1 MTEPIKK
8 DRPMTQTKHTVKTI
22 QEMRDRRETITMLT
36 AYDYPTAKQ
45 INDAGID
52 MILVGDSCA
61 MVVHGHPN
69 TLNAT
74 MDMMVLHCA
83 AVARGCPRT
92 MVIADMPFGSFQYSI
107 EETMRNA
114 ARFVT
119 DARVDGVKFE
129 ATPHHIE
136 KTKAIVEMGIA
147 VVGHVGLH
155 PQAVG
160 ALGGLKVQGKSV
172 ETARKVVREA
182 LALQEAG
189 AFAIIFEAVPAKL
202 SAYVT
207 RKLRIPTISIGGGP
221 GCSGQLLVTP
231 DVLGMFDAFTPSFAK
246 RYQNFNG
253 LMKETFAKY
262 AQEVKSGIFP
272 GEEHSYK
279 MSDEVLKAIETEFG
293 KAE

>member
-1 MTEPIKK
+1 MSTE
-8 DRPMTQTKHTVKTI
+8 KHTVRTF
-22 QEMRDRRETITMLT
+22 QEMKDRGEVITMLT
-36 AYDYPTAKQ
+36 AYDYPVAKQ

-52 MILVGDSCA
+52 MILVGDSAA
-61 MVVHGHPN
+61 MVVHGFPN

-83 AVARGCPRT
+83 AVARACTRT

-129 ATPHHIE
+129 ATPNHIE
-136 KTKAIVEMGIA
+136 KTKAIVQMGIA

-160 ALGGLKVQGKSV
+160 ALGGLKAQGRTV
-172 ETARKVVREA
+172 ETARKVVSEA

-202 SAYVT
+202 ST
-207 RKLRIPTISIGGGP
+207 FITKKLRVPTISIGGGP
-221 GCSGQLLVTP
+221 GCSAQLLVTY
-231 DVLGMFDAFTPSFAK
+231 DVLGMFDTFTPKFAK
-246 RYQNFNG
+246 KYANFNK
-253 LMKETFAKY
+253 LMAETFAQY
-262 AQEVKSGIFP
+262 RQEVIEHKFP
-272 GEEHSYK
+272 TDEHSYGV
-279 MSDEVLKAIETEFG
+279 SDEVMYEMEKEFG

>member
-1 MTEPIKK
+1 M
-8 DRPMTQTKHTVKTI
+8 KHTVKTI
-22 QEMRDRRETITMLT
+22 QKMKDENQTITMLT
-36 AYDYPTAKQ
+36 AYDFPTAKKV
-45 INDAGID
+45 NDAGID

-69 TLNAT
+69 TLTAT
-74 MDMMVLHCA
+74 MDMMLLHCGT
-83 AVARGCPRT
+83 VARACDRT
-92 MVIADMPFGSFQYSI
+92 MVVADMPFGSFQYGI

-119 DARVDGVKFE
+119 EAGVDAVKFE

-160 ALGGLKVQGKSV
+160 ALGGLKVQGKDMDS
-172 ETARKVVREA
+172 ARKVVSEA

-189 AFAIIFEAVPAKL
+189 VFAIIFEAVPAKL
-202 SAYVT
+202 SAYITKRLKV
-207 RKLRIPTISIGGGP
+207 PTISIGGGP

-231 DVLGMFDAFTPSFAK
+231 DVLGLYDNFTPSFAK
-246 RYQNFNG
+246 KYQDVG
-253 LMKETFAKY
+253 TLMLDTFKQYKE
-262 AQEVKSGIFP
+262 EVLTGVFP

-279 MSDEVLKAIETEFG
+279 MSDEVLEAIEKEFG
-293 KAE
+293 

>member
-1 MTEPIKK
+1 MS
-8 DRPMTQTKHTVKTI
+8 QTKHTVRSI
-22 QEMRDRRETITMLT
+22 QKMRDEGRPITMLT

-83 AVARGCPRT
+83 AVARACSRT
-92 MVIADMPFGSFQYSI
+92 MVVADMPFGSFQYGV
-107 EETMRNA
+107 EDTMRNA
-114 ARFVT
+114 ARFITEAKV
-119 DARVDGVKFE
+119 DAVKFE
-129 ATPHHIE
+129 ATHNHIE
-136 KTKAIVEMGIA
+136 KTRAIVEMGIA

-160 ALGGLKVQGKSV
+160 VLGGMTVQGKSI
-172 ETARKVVREA
+172 ETARKVVRES
-182 LALQEAG
+182 LALQDAG
-189 AFAIIFEAVPAKL
+189 VFAIIFEAVPAQL

-207 RKLRIPTISIGGGP
+207 RKLKVPTISIGGGP

-246 RYQNFNG
+246 RYTNFNEQ
-253 LMKETFAKY
+253 MKKTFAQY
-262 AQEVKSGIFP
+262 AEEVRTGVFP
-272 GEEHSYK
+272 APQNCYG
-279 MSDEVLKAIETEFG
+279 MSEEVLHAIEAEFG
-293 KAE
+293 KID

>member
-1 MTEPIKK
+1 M
-8 DRPMTQTKHTVKTI
+8 KHTVKTI
-22 QEMRDRRETITMLT
+22 QAMRDNDETITMLT
-36 AYDYPTAKQ
+36 AYDYPTAKKV
-45 INDAGID
+45 NDAGID

-69 TLNAT
+69 TLTAT

-83 AVARGCPRT
+83 AVSRACDRT

-107 EETMRNA
+107 EDTMRNA

-119 DARVDGVKFE
+119 EATVDGVKFE

-136 KTKAIVEMGIA
+136 KTKAIVQMGIP

-160 ALGGLKVQGKSV
+160 ALGGLKAQGRDIES
-172 ETARKVVREA
+172 ARKVVSES

-202 SAYVT
+202 SDYVT
-207 RKLRIPTISIGGGP
+207 KKLDVPSISIGGGP
-221 GCSGQLLVTP
+221 HCSGQLLVTP
-231 DVLGMFDAFTPSFAK
+231 DVHGMYDNFTPSFAK
-246 RYQNFNG
+246 QYQKFG
-253 LMKETFAKY
+253 EVMIDTFKLYKE
-262 AQEVKSGIFP
+262 EVLTGKFP

-279 MSDEVLKAIETEFG
+279 MSDDVLEMIEKEFG
-293 KAE
+293 AA

>member
-1 MTEPIKK
+1 
-8 DRPMTQTKHTVKTI
+8 MTQQKHTVRTI
-22 QEMRDRRETITMLT
+22 QKMRDEGQIITMLT

-45 INDAGID
+45 INDAGIG
-52 MILVGDSCA
+52 MILVGYSFA
-61 MVVHGHPN
+61 MAVHGHPN

-83 AVARGCPRT
+83 AVARGCDRT
-92 MVIADMPFGSFQYSI
+92 MVVADMPFGSFQYGI

-119 DARVDGVKFE
+119 EAKVDAVKFE

-136 KTKAIVEMGIA
+136 KTQAIVEMGIA

-160 ALGGLKVQGKSV
+160 ALGGLSAQGKTV

-189 AFAIIFEAVPAKL
+189 VFAIIFEAVPAKL

-207 RKLRIPTISIGGGP
+207 RKLRVPTISIGGGP

-231 DVLGMFDAFTPSFAK
+231 DVLGLFDAFTPSFAK

-253 LMKETFAKY
+253 LMKETFAQY
-262 AQEVKSGIFP
+262 AEEVRSGVFP
-272 GEEHSYK
+272 GEAHSYK
-279 MSDEVLKAIETEFG
+279 MSDEVLEAIEKEFG
-293 KAE
+293 PA

>member
-1 MTEPIKK
+1 MS
-8 DRPMTQTKHTVKTI
+8 QTKHTVRTI
-22 QEMRDRRETITMLT
+22 QKMKDEGQIITMLT

-45 INDAGID
+45 INDTGID

-83 AVARGCPRT
+83 AVARACSRT
-92 MVIADMPFGSFQYSI
+92 MVVADMPFGSFQYGV

-119 DARVDGVKFE
+119 EAKVDAVKFE
-129 ATPHHIE
+129 ATHNHIE

-155 PQAVG
+155 PQAIGV
-160 ALGGLKVQGKSV
+160 LGGMTVQGKSV
-172 ETARKVVREA
+172 ETARKVVSEA
-182 LALQEAG
+182 IALQDAG
-189 AFAIIFEAVPAKL
+189 VFAIIFEAVPAKL
-202 SAYVT
+202 SEYVT
-207 RKLRIPTISIGGGP
+207 RKLRVPTISIGGGP

-231 DVLGMFDAFTPSFAK
+231 DVLGMFDTFTPSFAK
-246 RYQNFNG
+246 RYNNFNEQ
-253 LMKETFAKY
+253 MKKTFAQY
-262 AQEVKSGIFP
+262 AEEVRTGVFP
-272 GEEHSYK
+272 GKAQSYS
-279 MSDEVLKAIETEFG
+279 MSDEVLEAIEKEFG
-293 KAE
+293 KA

>member
-1 MTEPIKK
+1 MS
-8 DRPMTQTKHTVKTI
+8 QTKHTVRTLQK
-22 QEMRDRRETITMLT
+22 MRDEGQPITMLT

-69 TLNAT
+69 TLTAS

-83 AVARGCPRT
+83 AVARGCSRT
-92 MVIADMPFGSFQYSI
+92 MVVADMPFGSFQYGI

-119 DARVDGVKFE
+119 EAKVDAVKFE
-129 ATPHHIE
+129 ATHNHIE

-155 PQAVG
+155 PQAIGV
-160 ALGGLKVQGKSV
+160 LGGMTVQGKSV

-182 LALQEAG
+182 LALQDAG
-189 AFAIIFEAVPAKL
+189 VFAIIFEAVPAKL

-207 RKLRIPTISIGGGP
+207 RKLKVPTISIGGGP

-246 RYQNFNG
+246 RYTDFNAQ
-253 LMKETFAKY
+253 MKKVFAQY
-262 AQEVKSGIFP
+262 SEEVRTGVFP
-272 GEEHSYK
+272 GKEHSYS
-279 MSDEVLKAIETEFG
+279 MSDEVLEAIEKEFG
-293 KAE
+293 KA

>member
-1 MTEPIKK
+1 M
-8 DRPMTQTKHTVKTI
+8 KHTVKTI
-22 QEMRDRRETITMLT
+22 QKMRNENQPITMLT
-36 AYDYPTAKQ
+36 AYDFPTAKK

-61 MVVHGHPN
+61 MVVHGHPD
-69 TLNAT
+69 TLTAT
-74 MDMMVLHCA
+74 MDMMLLHCGT
-83 AVARGCPRT
+83 VARACDRT
-92 MVIADMPFGSFQYSI
+92 MVVADMPFGSFQYGV

-119 DARVDGVKFE
+119 EARVDAVKFE
-129 ATPHHIE
+129 ATHNHIA

-160 ALGGLKVQGKSV
+160 ALGGLKVQGKDMDS
-172 ETARKVVREA
+172 ARKVVSEA

-189 AFAIIFEAVPAKL
+189 VFAIIFEAVPAKL

-207 RKLRIPTISIGGGP
+207 KKLDIPTISIGGGP

-231 DVLGMFDAFTPSFAK
+231 DVLGLYDNFTPSFAK
-246 RYQNFNG
+246 QYQKFG
-253 LMKETFAKY
+253 AIMLDTFKQYKE
-262 AQEVKSGIFP
+262 EVISGEFP
-272 GEEHSYK
+272 GEAHSYK
-279 MSDEVLKAIETEFG
+279 MSDEVLEAIEKEFG
-293 KAE
+293 

>member
-1 MTEPIKK
+1 
-8 DRPMTQTKHTVKTI
+8 MTQKKHTVRTI
-22 QEMRDRRETITMLT
+22 QKMRDEGQFITMLT

-52 MILVGDSCA
+52 TILVGDSCA

-83 AVARGCPRT
+83 AVARGCDRT
-92 MVIADMPFGSFQYSI
+92 MVIADMPFGSFQYGI

-119 DARVDGVKFE
+119 EAKVDAVKFE
-129 ATPHHIE
+129 ATHNHIE
-136 KTKAIVEMGIA
+136 KTRAIVEMGIA

-155 PQAVG
+155 PQAIGV
-160 ALGGLKVQGKSV
+160 LGGMTVQGKSL

-182 LALQEAG
+182 LALQDAG
-189 AFAIIFEAVPAKL
+189 VFAIIFEAVPAKL

-207 RKLRIPTISIGGGP
+207 RKLKVPTISIGGGP

-231 DVLGMFDAFTPSFAK
+231 DVLGMFDSFTPSFAK
-246 RYQNFNG
+246 RYTDFNAQ
-253 LMKETFAKY
+253 MKTVFAQY
-262 AQEVKSGIFP
+262 ADEVKKGVFP
-272 GEEHSYK
+272 GKEHSYD
-279 MSDEVLKAIETEFG
+279 MSDQVLEAIKKEFG
-293 KAE
+293 

>member
-1 MTEPIKK
+1 M
-8 DRPMTQTKHTVKTI
+8 KHTVKTI
-22 QEMRDRRETITMLT
+22 QKMRDDKQIITMLT
-36 AYDYPTAKQ
+36 AYDYPTAKKV
-45 INDAGID
+45 NDAGID

-69 TLNAT
+69 TLTAT
-74 MDMMVLHCA
+74 MDMMVLHCGS
-83 AVARGCPRT
+83 VARACDRT
-92 MVIADMPFGSFQYSI
+92 MVIADMPFVSFQYGV

-119 DARVDGVKFE
+119 EAAVDGVKFE
-129 ATPHHIE
+129 ATHNHIE
-136 KTKAIVEMGIA
+136 KTRAVVDMGIA

-160 ALGGLKVQGKSV
+160 ALGGLKVQGKDV
-172 ETARKVVREA
+172 ETARKVVSEA

-189 AFAIIFEAVPAKL
+189 VFAIIFEAVPAKL

-207 RKLRIPTISIGGGP
+207 RKLRVPTISIGGGP

-231 DVLGMFDAFTPSFAK
+231 DVLGLFDRFTPSFAK
-246 RYQNFNG
+246 KYQDVG
-253 LMKETFAKY
+253 TLMLNTFKQY
-262 AQEVKSGIFP
+262 AEEVRTGVFP

-279 MSDEVLKAIETEFG
+279 MSDEVLETIEQEFG
-293 KAE
+293 KA

>member
-1 MTEPIKK
+1 
-8 DRPMTQTKHTVKTI
+8 
-22 QEMRDRRETITMLT
+22 MLT
-36 AYDYPTAKQ
+36 AYDHPTAKQ

-83 AVARGCPRT
+83 AVARGCDRT
-92 MVIADMPFGSFQYSI
+92 MVVADMPFGSFQYGI

-119 DARVDGVKFE
+119 EAKVDAVKFE
-129 ATPHHIE
+129 ATPNHIE
-136 KTKAIVEMGIA
+136 KTRAIVEMGIA

-160 ALGGLKVQGKSV
+160 ALGGLTVQGKSV

-189 AFAIIFEAVPAKL
+189 VFAIIFEAVPAKL

-207 RKLRIPTISIGGGP
+207 RKLRVPTISIGGGP

-253 LMKETFAKY
+253 LMKETFARY
-262 AQEVKSGIFP
+262 AEEVRTGVFP

-279 MSDEVLKAIETEFG
+279 MADEVLEAIEKEFG
-293 KAE
+293 AAD

>member
-1 MTEPIKK
+1 
-8 DRPMTQTKHTVKTI
+8 MTQKKHTVRTI
-22 QEMRDRRETITMLT
+22 QAMRDKGETITMLT

-69 TLNAT
+69 TLTAT
-74 MDMMVLHCA
+74 MDMMVLHCGS
-83 AVARGCPRT
+83 VARACDRT
-92 MVIADMPFGSFQYSI
+92 MVVADMPFGSFQYSI
-107 EETMRNA
+107 EDTMKNA

-119 DARVDGVKFE
+119 EAKVDAVKFE
-129 ATPHHIE
+129 ATPNHIE

-160 ALGGLKVQGKSV
+160 ALGGLTAQGKTV
-172 ETARKVVREA
+172 DTARKVVTEA
-182 LALQEAG
+182 LALQDAG
-189 AFAIIFEAVPAKL
+189 AFAIIFEAVPAEL

-207 RKLRIPTISIGGGP
+207 QKLAIPTISIGGGP

-246 RYQNFNG
+246 KYQDFNG
-253 LMKETFAKY
+253 LMKQTFAQY
-262 AQEVKSGIFP
+262 RDEVKQGVFP
-272 GEEHSYK
+272 ADEHCYQ
-279 MSDEVLKAIETEFG
+279 MSAEVMAAIKAEFG
-293 KAE
+293 QVA